1 MKDVI
6 IIFLLCSMLV
16 LGYAGSSGNGS
27 RVEVQCPTLEQLIAE
42 RDAKEKQERLDRAK
56 DRREKVLEELHK
68 FIDP

>member
-16 LGYAGSSGNGS
+16 LVYAGSRGGVYRS
-27 RVEVQCPTLEQLIAE
+27 EVQCPTLDELQAE